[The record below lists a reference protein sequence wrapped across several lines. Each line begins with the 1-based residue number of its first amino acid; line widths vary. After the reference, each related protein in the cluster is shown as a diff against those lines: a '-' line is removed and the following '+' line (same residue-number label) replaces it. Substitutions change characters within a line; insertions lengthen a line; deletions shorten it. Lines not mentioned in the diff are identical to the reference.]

1 MKNHQSFLFNSLIWE
16 MISVEDNCY
25 YLDWVNS
32 IFSCAHF
39 EGQTNELF
47 MQVFAQSCLMMAC
60 VGPMLWV
67 LLLSRNNT
75 PQRHLKYS
83 WPGRPITLSHC
94 GFLITPSSS
103 SRFSPPCHCL
113 PRAPSSNLLASGCA
127 SHSRPVWSLKCHNVR
142 IVICHCCIFQFFSW
156 LRSSAYMVAFTAFIS
171 IRFYLKSTKAC

>member
-1 MKNHQSFLFNSLIWE
+1 MKNHQSFFFFFNSLIWE
-16 MISVEDNCY
+16 IISVEDNRY
-25 YLDWVNS
+25 YLDWINS

-75 PQRHLKYS
+75 PQRHLKYL

-94 GFLITPSSS
+94 GFLIMPSSS

-127 SHSRPVWSLKCHNVR
+127 SHSRPVWSSKCHCQNCYLPLLHFSVLFMAS
-142 IVICHCCIFQFFSW
+142 VICICSCI
-156 LRSSAYMVAFTAFIS
+156 
-171 IRFYLKSTKAC
+171 